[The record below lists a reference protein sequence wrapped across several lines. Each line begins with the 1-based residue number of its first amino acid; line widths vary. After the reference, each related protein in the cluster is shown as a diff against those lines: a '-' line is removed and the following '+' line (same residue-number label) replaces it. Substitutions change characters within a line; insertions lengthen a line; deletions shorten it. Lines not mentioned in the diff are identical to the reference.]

1 MTYQDIINLGLKK
14 GISEI
19 ELYAKTS
26 TDKTLK
32 VFNGSLES
40 YNAKELY
47 SLSIRGLYNGKMG
60 YASCESLNENV
71 INEALDK
78 LITSCGLLT
87 STEVEE
93 IFGEKVEYEKLEEVF
108 SDATLY
114 PLSEKIELLKSLEQE
129 TLASDERIKK
139 IGYCQYVETEGKV
152 EIINSKGINLHRN
165 FSYIVVVLGALGME
179 NGQTNVGYVHQIE
192 TSFKNINKEKLI
204 KDVVEKTVS
213 GLCAG
218 SVKTG
223 EYPVVLEQEVAT
235 DLIQAFSSLFSGYA
249 AMKNMTML
257 NGKKGEK
264 VFGDNITLIDD
275 PFCET
280 SLIKVAFDDEAYPC
294 KKRNVVENGVFTGF
308 YHSLKTAK
316 FFNEAPTGNGFRS
329 GNQIIPSPT
338 NLYMLPGEYSK
349 EQLFEGISEG
359 VLITEVGGLHAGLN
373 VVAGTFNIQS
383 SGYMIRDGKKAEP
396 VTLFVVSGNFFDMLN
411 NVEKIGNDLP
421 EKINDVAI
429 PSLLVKGLMISGK

>member
-1 MTYQDIINLGLKK
+1 MTYQEIINLGLKK
-14 GISEI
+14 GIAEI
-19 ELYAKTS
+19 ELYAKSS

-32 VFNGSLES
+32 VFNGALES

-47 SLSIRGLYNGKMG
+47 SLSIRGLYNSKMG
-60 YASCESLNENV
+60 YASCESLNEDV

-93 IFGEKVEYEKLEEVF
+93 IFGEIVEYEKLEEVV
-108 SDATLY
+108 SDASLY
-114 PLSEKIELLKSLEQE
+114 PLSEKIELLKSLERE
-129 TLASDERIKK
+129 TLTSDERIKK

-192 TSFKNINKEKLI
+192 TSFKNINKDKLI

-223 EYPVVLEQEVAT
+223 EYPVVLDQEVAT

-264 VFGDNITLIDD
+264 VFGDNITLVDD

-316 FFNEAPTGNGFRS
+316 FFNETPTGNGFRS

-349 EQLFEGISEG
+349 EQLYEGITEG

>member
-1 MTYQDIINLGLKK
+1 MTYQEIINLGLKK

-47 SLSIRGLYNGKMG
+47 SLSIRGLYNNKMG
-60 YASCESLNENV
+60 YASCESLNEEV

-93 IFGEKVEYEKLEEVF
+93 IFGEIVEYEKLEEVV
-108 SDATLY
+108 SDASLY
-114 PLSEKIELLKSLEQE
+114 PLSEKIELLKSLEEE

-192 TSFKNINKEKLI
+192 TSFKNINKDKLI

-223 EYPVVLEQEVAT
+223 EYPVVLDQEVAT

-264 VFGDNITLIDD
+264 VFGDNITLVDD

-316 FFNEAPTGNGFRS
+316 FFNETPTGNGFRS

-349 EQLFEGISEG
+349 EQLYEGITEG

>member
-1 MTYQDIINLGLKK
+1 MTYQEIINLGLKK
-14 GISEI
+14 GIAEI
-19 ELYAKTS
+19 ELYAKSS

-32 VFNGSLES
+32 VFNGALES

-47 SLSIRGLYNGKMG
+47 SLSIRGLYNSKMG
-60 YASCESLNENV
+60 YASCESLNEDV

-93 IFGEKVEYEKLEEVF
+93 IFGEIVEYEKLEEVV
-108 SDATLY
+108 SDASLY
-114 PLSEKIELLKSLEQE
+114 PLSEKIELLKSLERE

-192 TSFKNINKEKLI
+192 TSFKNINKDKLI

-223 EYPVVLEQEVAT
+223 EYPVVLDQEVAT

-264 VFGDNITLIDD
+264 VFGDNITLVDD

-316 FFNEAPTGNGFRS
+316 FFNETPTGNGFRS

-349 EQLFEGISEG
+349 EQLYEGITEG

-383 SGYMIRDGKKAEP
+383 SGYMIRDGKIAEP

>member
-1 MTYQDIINLGLKK
+1 MTYQEIINLGLKK

-19 ELYAKTS
+19 ELYAKTT

-32 VFNGSLES
+32 VFNGNLES

-47 SLSIRGLYNGKMG
+47 SLSIRGLYNSKMG
-60 YASCESLNENV
+60 YASCESLDEAV

-78 LITSCGLLT
+78 LITSCGLIT
-87 STEVEE
+87 STEIEE
-93 IFGEKVEYEKLEEVF
+93 IFGEIVEYEKLEEVV
-108 SDATLY
+108 SDVDDY
-114 PLSEKIELLKSLEQE
+114 PLSEKIDLLKALEKE
-129 TLASDERIKK
+129 TLEADERIKQ
-139 IGYCQYVETEGKV
+139 IGYCQYVETFGKV
-152 EIINSKGINLHRN
+152 EIINSKGINLVRN
-165 FSYIVVVLGALGME
+165 YSYLVVVLGALGMQD
-179 NGQTNVGYVHQIE
+179 GQTNVGYVHQIE

-204 KDVVEKTVS
+204 KEVVEKTVS
-213 GLCAG
+213 GLGAG

-223 EYPVVLEQEVAT
+223 EYPVILDQEVAS
-235 DLIQAFSSLFSGYA
+235 DLVQAFASLFSGYA

-264 VFGDNITLIDD
+264 VFGENITLVDD
-275 PFCET
+275 PFCES
-280 SLIKVAFDDEAYPC
+280 SLIKVAFDDEAVPC

-316 FFNEAPTGNGFRS
+316 FFNETPTGNGFRN
-329 GNQIIPSPT
+329 GNQVIPSPT

-349 EQLFEGISEG
+349 EALYEGIEEG
-359 VLITEVGGLHAGLN
+359 ILVTDVAGLHAGLN
-373 VVAGTFNIQS
+373 VVAGTFNLQS
-383 SGYMIRDGKKAEP
+383 SGYMIRNGKKAEP
-396 VTLFVVSGNFFDMLN
+396 ITLFVVSGNFFDMLN

-421 EKINDVAI
+421 EKINDIAI